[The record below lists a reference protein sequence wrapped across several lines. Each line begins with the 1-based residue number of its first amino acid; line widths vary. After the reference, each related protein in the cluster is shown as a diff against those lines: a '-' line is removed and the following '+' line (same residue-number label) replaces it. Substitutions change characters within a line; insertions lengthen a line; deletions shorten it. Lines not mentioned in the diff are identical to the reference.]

1 LSLVN
6 FKESINVIGIIIIII
21 NFAAAI
27 VNDSKAVS
35 KTGPKKTPFYSKLKK
50 HSNFNG
56 GGVTFIKNVMHFI
69 IISAKYFISVK

>member
-27 VNDSKAVS
+27 VS
-35 KTGPKKTPFYSKLKK
+35 KTGPKKNPFYSKLKK